1 MTVIKSDQRHL
12 VESES
17 IHSYWLFSYS
27 DYLDMKNTHFGDI
40 KIFNDEIL
48 KAGKALKT
56 ESLTDKEIVTIVFD
70 GELTLEDTT
79 GTKQVLKAGDVQ
91 ALSAG
96 EGVSITGSNIREKD
110 AHYFRVWIQPLRKNM
125 EPASRQKHF
134 DIDAGKKGLIPLAS
148 GQGFSDALKM
158 RANATIYLSRID
170 KGEIVDLLT
179 DLSRFVF
186 IYMLEGELTVCGQKM
201 EQFDQAR
208 LNQNEPIVVQADS
221 DALFILVDAASNS

>member
-12 VESES
+12 VENES
-17 IHSYWLFSYS
+17 QHSYWLLSYS

-40 KIFNDEIL
+40 KVFNDEVL
-48 KAGKALKT
+48 KAGKALKM
-56 ESLTDKEIVTIVFD
+56 ESVSDKEIVIIVFD

-79 GTKQVLKAGDVQ
+79 GTKELLKAGDVQ
-91 ALSAG
+91 VLSAG
-96 EGVSITGSNIREKD
+96 EGVCISGSNPGEKD
-110 AHYFRVWIQPLRKNM
+110 AHFCRVWIEPLRKGM
-125 EPASRQKHF
+125 EPAFRQKHF
-134 DIDAGKKGLIPLAS
+134 VVDDGKKGLIPLAS

-158 RANATIYLSRID
+158 RANGTVYLSRIN

-179 DLSRFVF
+179 DLSRFVL
-186 IYMLEGELTVCGQKM
+186 IYMLEGELTVCGQKI

-208 LNQNEPIVVQADS
+208 LNQNETIVVQADS